1 MGPDE
6 KKPEDQRVEGQ
17 AAATPPGEPSE
28 RQGEAATAAGDT
40 LSGRTGPVEGEVPA
54 GLGRVVEPEPA
65 DEPVQPAAETAA
77 KPVEP
82 APVRPAAVEPA
93 RPAASPWRESEPA
106 ERERPAAPVP
116 PPPPAAPERKGGAG
130 RGFLAG
136 LLGSLL
142 MLALAGAALFFTRD
156 QWVPRLAAV
165 APAPEAAGEADT
177 GGALAALKAEAD
189 ALKSDVANLKSQ
201 VGAGGERLSS
211 LEGRV
216 DALAEKLAQPGA
228 GEGGAAASA
237 AAQPAAVAAPA
248 APDLSQPVAE
258 LDERLGR
265 MESDLQRLDRLEAE
279 MQRLA
284 GMEQGLVGVQSAV
297 SEVRSEVQTAV
308 DKAEQQASQPAAT
321 VLAVN
326 QLADALGRSGGYARQ
341 LEAVRV
347 IAGDSANL
355 KEPLDRLEA
364 WAGAGLSTVAQLQG
378 EFPAVAQRVAQTEF
392 QSGGEGWLDDVTN
405 RLTSLV
411 TVRRVG
417 DAALAS
423 GGTDAALAQAD
434 AALKAGDLA
443 GAVQALAGL
452 QGQAAEAA
460 SPWLAKARDR
470 VDAEKALADLRLA
483 AIAQLDAARG

>member
-17 AAATPPGEPSE
+17 ATATPPGEPSE

-82 APVRPAAVEPA
+82 APVRPASVEPA

-116 PPPPAAPERKGGAG
+116 PPPPAAPERQGGAG

-156 QWVPRLAAV
+156 QWVPRLATV
-165 APAPEAAGEADT
+165 APAPDAAGEADT

-189 ALKSDVANLKSQ
+189 ALKSEVANLKSQ
-201 VGAGGERLSS
+201 VGAGGERVSG
-211 LEGRV
+211 LEARV
-216 DALAEKLAQPGA
+216 DELAQKLGQSV
-228 GEGGAAASA
+228 AAADE

-434 AALKAGDLA
+434 AALKAGDLS

>member
-1 MGPDE
+1 MGPEE

-17 AAATPPGEPSE
+17 AATMPRGAPAESE
-28 RQGEAATAAGDT
+28 GEAVTAAGDT
-40 LSGRTGPVEGEVPA
+40 LSGRTGAIEGEVPA
-54 GLGRVVEPEPA
+54 GLGRVEPEPTL
-65 DEPVQPAAETAA
+65 EPVAEHKPAAA
-77 KPVEP
+77 
-82 APVRPAAVEPA
+82 EPA
-93 RPAASPWRESEPA
+93 RPAVAEPVKSAASPWRESEPPG
-106 ERERPAAPVP
+106 RERAAASVP
-116 PPPPAAPERKGGAG
+116 PPPPAAPERKSGGG
-130 RGFLAG
+130 RGFLGG

-156 QWVPRLAAV
+156 QWVPRLAATV

-177 GGALAALKAEAD
+177 GGALAALKAEAG

-201 VGAGGERLSS
+201 VGAGDERVSG
-211 LEGRV
+211 LEARV
-216 DALAEKLAQPGA
+216 DELAQKLGQPVADA
-228 GEGGAAASA
+228 GE
-237 AAQPAAVAAPA
+237 AAQPAAEPAPV

-258 LDERLGR
+258 LDQRLGR
-265 MESDLQRLDRLEAE
+265 MESDLQRLDRLEGE

-347 IAGDSANL
+347 IVGENANL

-364 WAGAGLSTVAQLQG
+364 WADAGLSTLAQLQG
-378 EFPAVAQRVAQTEF
+378 EFPAVAQRVAQSEV
-392 QSGGEGWLDDVTN
+392 QSDGEGWLDDVTN

-423 GGTDAALAQAD
+423 GGTDAALVQAE

-443 GAVQALAGL
+443 GAVQAFEGL

-470 VDAEKALADLRLA
+470 VEAEKALADLRLA

>member
-1 MGPDE
+1 
-6 KKPEDQRVEGQ
+6 
-17 AAATPPGEPSE
+17 
-28 RQGEAATAAGDT
+28 
-40 LSGRTGPVEGEVPA
+40 
-54 GLGRVVEPEPA
+54 
-65 DEPVQPAAETAA
+65 
-77 KPVEP
+77 
-82 APVRPAAVEPA
+82 
-93 RPAASPWRESEPA
+93 
-106 ERERPAAPVP
+106 
-116 PPPPAAPERKGGAG
+116 
-130 RGFLAG
+130 
-136 LLGSLL
+136 
-142 MLALAGAALFFTRD
+142 
-156 QWVPRLAAV
+156 
-165 APAPEAAGEADT
+165 
-177 GGALAALKAEAD
+177 
-189 ALKSDVANLKSQ
+189 
-201 VGAGGERLSS
+201 
-211 LEGRV
+211 
-216 DALAEKLAQPGA
+216 
-228 GEGGAAASA
+228 
-237 AAQPAAVAAPA
+237 
-248 APDLSQPVAE
+248 VAE

-297 SEVRSEVQTAV
+297 SQVRSEVQTAV
-308 DKAEQQASQPAAT
+308 DKAEQQASQPVAA

-347 IAGDSANL
+347 IVGENPAL
-355 KEPLDRLEA
+355 TEPLDRLGA
-364 WAGAGLSTVAQLQG
+364 WADAGLATLGQLQG
-378 EFPAVAQRVAQTEF
+378 EFPAVAQQVAQTSY

-423 GGTDAALAQAD
+423 GGTDAALAQAE
-434 AALKAGDLA
+434 AALKAGDLS

-452 QGQAAEAA
+452 EGQAAEAA

>member
-1 MGPDE
+1 M
-6 KKPEDQRVEGQ
+6 
-17 AAATPPGEPSE
+17 PP
-28 RQGEAATAAGDT
+28 A
-40 LSGRTGPVEGEVPA
+40 
-54 GLGRVVEPEPA
+54 
-65 DEPVQPAAETAA
+65 
-77 KPVEP
+77 
-82 APVRPAAVEPA
+82 
-93 RPAASPWRESEPA
+93 
-106 ERERPAAPVP
+106 
-116 PPPPAAPERKGGAG
+116 PPAAPERKGGAG

-156 QWVPRLAAV
+156 QWVPRLAATV
-165 APAPEAAGEADT
+165 APASDAAGEADT

-189 ALKSDVANLKSQ
+189 ALKSDVVNLKSQ
-201 VGAGGERLSS
+201 VGAGDDRLSG
-211 LEGRV
+211 LEARI
-216 DALAEKLAQPGA
+216 DELAQKLGQPVAAA
-228 GEGGAAASA
+228 GE

-258 LDERLGR
+258 LGERLGR

-308 DKAEQQASQPAAT
+308 DRAEQQASQPAAT

-364 WAGAGLSTVAQLQG
+364 WAGAGLSTLAQLQG

-411 TVRRVG
+411 TVRKVG

-434 AALKAGDLA
+434 AALKAGDLS

-452 QGQAAEAA
+452 EGQAAEAA

>member
-1 MGPDE
+1 MGPEE

-17 AAATPPGEPSE
+17 APTTPQGAPAE
-28 RQGEAATAAGDT
+28 REGEAVTATGDT
-40 LSGRTGPVEGEVPA
+40 LSGRTGAVEGEVPA
-54 GLGRVVEPEPA
+54 GLGRVTEPEPA
-65 DEPVQPAAETAA
+65 VEPAAASA
-77 KPVEP
+77 PPPKPGPKPVEP
-82 APVRPAAVEPA
+82 EPVRPAAAEPV

-106 ERERPAAPVP
+106 GRERATAMP
-116 PPPPAAPERKGGAG
+116 PPPPPAPERKGGGG
-130 RGFLAG
+130 RGFLGG

-142 MLALAGAALFFTRD
+142 MLALAGTALFFTRD
-156 QWVPRLAAV
+156 QWVPRLAATV
-165 APAPEAAGEADT
+165 APAPDAAGEADT

-189 ALKSDVANLKSQ
+189 ALKGEVANLKSQ
-201 VGAGGERLSS
+201 VGAGDERLSGV
-211 LEGRV
+211 EARI
-216 DALAEKLAQPGA
+216 DELAQKVGQPVAAA
-228 GEGGAAASA
+228 GE

-284 GMEQGLVGVQSAV
+284 GIEQGLVGVQSAV

-308 DKAEQQASQPAAT
+308 DRAEQQASQPAAT

-364 WAGAGLSTVAQLQG
+364 WAGAGLSTLAQLQG
-378 EFPAVAQRVAQTEF
+378 EFPAVAQRVAQSEV

-411 TVRRVG
+411 TVRKVG

-423 GGTDAALAQAD
+423 GGTDAALVQAE

-443 GAVQALAGL
+443 GAVQAVEGL

-470 VDAEKALADLRLA
+470 VAAEKALADLRLA

>member
-1 MGPDE
+1 
-6 KKPEDQRVEGQ
+6 
-17 AAATPPGEPSE
+17 
-28 RQGEAATAAGDT
+28 
-40 LSGRTGPVEGEVPA
+40 
-54 GLGRVVEPEPA
+54 
-65 DEPVQPAAETAA
+65 
-77 KPVEP
+77 
-82 APVRPAAVEPA
+82 
-93 RPAASPWRESEPA
+93 
-106 ERERPAAPVP
+106 VP
-116 PPPPAAPERKGGAG
+116 PPPPAAPESKGGAG

-136 LLGSLL
+136 ILGSLL

-156 QWVPRLAAV
+156 QWVPRLAAT
-165 APAPEAAGEADT
+165 ATPAPQAAGDADA
-177 GGALAALKAEAD
+177 GGALAALRAEAD
-189 ALKSDVANLKSQ
+189 ALKSEVANIKSR
-201 VGAGGERLSS
+201 VGAGDERLSGV
-211 LEGRV
+211 EARI
-216 DALAEKLAQPGA
+216 DELAQRLGQPFA
-228 GEGGAAASA
+228 DAAAP
-237 AAQPAAVAAPA
+237 AQPAAEPAPA
-248 APDLSQPVAE
+248 VPDLSQPVAE
-258 LDERLGR
+258 LDQRLGR
-265 MESDLQRLDRLEAE
+265 MESDLQRLDRLEGE

-308 DKAEQQASQPAAT
+308 DRAEQQASQPAAT

-347 IAGDSANL
+347 IVGDNANL
-355 KEPLDRLEA
+355 KEPLDQLEA
-364 WAGAGLSTVAQLQG
+364 WAGAGLSTLAQLQG
-378 EFPAVAQRVAQTEF
+378 EFPAVAQQVAQSEV

-423 GGTDAALAQAD
+423 GGTDAALVQAE

-443 GAVQALAGL
+443 GAVQAVESL

-470 VDAEKALADLRLA
+470 VAAEKALADLRLA